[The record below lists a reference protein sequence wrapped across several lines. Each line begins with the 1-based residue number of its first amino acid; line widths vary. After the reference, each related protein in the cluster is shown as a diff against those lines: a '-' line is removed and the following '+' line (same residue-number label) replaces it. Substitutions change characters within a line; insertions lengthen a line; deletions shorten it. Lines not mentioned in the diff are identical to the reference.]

1 LVKRI
6 VDSAISTLPGPAN
19 CYIRLTYR
27 AVHGVI
33 DAGLIRNT
41 PMPIQLKRIYDSVA
55 EDDGY
60 RVLVDRIWPRGVAKS
75 DAALDEWC
83 KDLAPS
89 KELRQWFGHDRERW
103 TQFCERYR
111 TELDQHDA
119 GTIEK
124 LRAQA
129 RDRKLTL
136 LFAARDTEC
145 NNAVVLKA
153 YLEDA
158 Q

>member
-1 LVKRI
+1 MADI
-6 VDSAISTLPGPAN
+6 VGSDGHALQQALFWFYESAA
-19 CYIRLTYR
+19 
-27 AVHGVI
+27 A
-33 DAGLIRNT
+33 
-41 PMPIQLKRIYDSVA
+41 
-55 EDDGY
+55 DDGH
-60 RVLVDRIWPRGVAKS
+60 RVLVDRIWPRGGAKR

-103 TQFCERYR
+103 AQFCERYR
-111 TELDQHDA
+111 SELDRHDA
-119 GTIEK
+119 ETINK

-129 RDRKLTL
+129 QAQAQHGKLPL